1 MYSEYPFT
9 LYTYHSNILFER
21 FANRHAFYAHR
32 RRDHSDDD
40 RMNDPSW
47 LKLDPALLRTVLV
60 NVSHAS
66 QDVASASDP
75 LTCLDMDEVNNIK
88 LFVDAVALDELNLS
102 IDTSQL
108 MTTRQKMIYRTKWIV
123 SWNQIHVHF
132 LY

>member
-1 MYSEYPFT
+1 
-9 LYTYHSNILFER
+9 
-21 FANRHAFYAHR
+21 
-32 RRDHSDDD
+32 
-40 RMNDPSW
+40 MNDPSW

-123 SWNQIHVHF
+123 S
-132 LY
+132 